1 MINLILNDMEQANAK
16 ATGELYTLQLPSK
29 VESISVLEALVE
41 EVADKYQVSEDTF
54 ANMMTC
60 LNEAGMN
67 AILHG
72 NKLDEN
78 KTVYVNVDADSRRI
92 IWTVADEGPGFNYNN
107 LPDPTEPDRLEE
119 LTGRGVFILK
129 HLADQCIFNA
139 AGNEVELH
147 FKI

>member
-1 MINLILNDMEQANAK
+1 MRNNMEQANVQ
-16 ATGELYTLQLPSK
+16 TGELFTLQLPSK
-29 VESISVLEALVE
+29 YESVTLLENLIE

-60 LNEAGMN
+60 LNEAAIN
-67 AILHG
+67 AIVHG
-72 NKLDEN
+72 NKLDET
-78 KTVYVNVDADSRRI
+78 KTVIINADVEPKRVV
-92 IWTVADEGPGFNYNN
+92 WTITDEGSGFDYNN
-107 LPDPTEPDRLEE
+107 LPDPTAPDRLEE

-139 AGNEVELH
+139 SGNEVELH

>member
-1 MINLILNDMEQANAK
+1 MEHENVQ
-16 ATGELYTLQLPSK
+16 TGELYTLQLPSK
-29 VESISVLEALVE
+29 YESINQLESLIE
-41 EVADKYQVSEDTF
+41 EIADKYSVEEDVF

-60 LNEAGMN
+60 LNEALMN

-78 KTVYVNVDADSRRI
+78 KRVIVNAEADTKRI
-92 IWTVADEGPGFNYNN
+92 IWTITDEGEGFDYTH
-107 LPDPTEPDRLEE
+107 LADPTAPENLEN
-119 LTGRGVFILK
+119 LTGRGVFIIK

-139 AGNEVELH
+139 RGNEVELH